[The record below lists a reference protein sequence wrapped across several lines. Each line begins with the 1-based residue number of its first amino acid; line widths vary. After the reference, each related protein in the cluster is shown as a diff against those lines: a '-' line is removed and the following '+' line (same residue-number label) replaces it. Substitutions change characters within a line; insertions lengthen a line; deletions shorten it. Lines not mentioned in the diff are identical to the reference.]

1 MYNRVILI
9 GRTVSDFELQ
19 YTQNNKPYLRATI
32 AVNRRY
38 KNQNGDYEAD
48 FFNIVAWGKTA
59 ELLREYTRKG
69 MLINVEGELRSSSYE
84 KDGQRL
90 YRTDVVVSNF
100 TRLEKSKNAA
110 GNESVFGHGEPMDI
124 ADDDL
129 PF

>member
-100 TRLEKSKNAA
+100 TRREKPKNATD
-110 GNESVFGHGEPMDI
+110 NESVFGHSEPMDI